1 MHAPPWVPAR
11 HLLMEDPAARGHPL
25 HVTRSES
32 ALVSEAVAV
41 VDGPRED
48 VRDRFDPPMG
58 VPGEP
63 REVILGVLVAKV
75 VEQEEGI
82 ELLRVAE
89 AERAA
94 HPHPRAF
101 DGGFSWQTSLAR
113 STGRG
118 CSQKPWFRPL
128 SSDFLLGP
136 WVSAH
141 SFLSPSIRS
150 CSS

>member
-1 MHAPPWVPAR
+1 
-11 HLLMEDPAARGHPL
+11 MEDPAARRHPL

-94 HPHPRAF
+94 QPHARAF
-101 DGGFSWQTSLAR
+101 DGGFGFRNSLDRWNGHYAPQTSR
-113 STGRG
+113 
-118 CSQKPWFRPL
+118 FR
-128 SSDFLLGP
+128 
-136 WVSAH
+136 A
-141 SFLSPSIRS
+141 
-150 CSS
+150 